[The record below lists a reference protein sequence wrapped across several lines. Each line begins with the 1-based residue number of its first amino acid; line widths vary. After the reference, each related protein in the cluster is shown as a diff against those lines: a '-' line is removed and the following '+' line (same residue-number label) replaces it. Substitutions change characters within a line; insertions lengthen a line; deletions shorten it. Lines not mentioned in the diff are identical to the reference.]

1 MRYNRPRHSSL
12 SVVSTAQLL
21 LGCNRIGYY
30 VVEQTWGTRFG
41 HNAEYVRRAQG
52 SESDHCSSRPATR
65 HQSATSSNRNTS
77 SPTIRSCSSPST
89 LRRRCGISAIP
100 DKLRGA
106 GPARHPRSSH
116 APLLTVIWTRTD
128 IARAVRSWSLRLSAL
143 MDSDLA
149 WVNGKSGR

>member
-89 LRRRCGISAIP
+89 LRRRCARYICDTWQASRCRPCKTPEIVSCASVDRYLNQNRHCP
-100 DKLRGA
+100 SCKKLEFKTA
-106 GPARHPRSSH
+106 S
-116 APLLTVIWTRTD
+116 VWWTR
-128 IARAVRSWSLRLSAL
+128 IWH
-143 MDSDLA
+143 
-149 WVNGKSGR
+149 G